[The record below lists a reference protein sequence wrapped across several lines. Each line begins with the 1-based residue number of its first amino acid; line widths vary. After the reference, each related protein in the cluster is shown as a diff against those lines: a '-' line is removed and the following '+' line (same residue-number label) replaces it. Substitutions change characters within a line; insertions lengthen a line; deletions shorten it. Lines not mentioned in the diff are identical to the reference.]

1 MCSVARNYKSQR
13 RYLEILE
20 ENSWP
25 KCELTF
31 WGKLFF
37 NVMLPTGRVLA
48 PIVIIQ
54 HVAQQNFI
62 KNCHKMTSYKWIF
75 SPQTLV
81 ALKIVVKDG
90 LSLKLEPFSCH
101 FLIRLQVQKFLLYSF
116 LHSYSHYYKFDQCKQ
131 WPPRVFSI
139 HISILIVV
147 CNTAVIVKP
156 I

>member
-90 LSLKLEPFSCH
+90 LSLKLEPFSFSFIFSYRFRHERGFAMTLALFC
-101 FLIRLQVQKFLLYSF
+101 FSF
-116 LHSYSHYYKFDQCKQ
+116 LF
-131 WPPRVFSI
+131 FSKNNPQYRCWI
-139 HISILIVV
+139 REQRIR
-147 CNTAVIVKP
+147 
-156 I
+156 